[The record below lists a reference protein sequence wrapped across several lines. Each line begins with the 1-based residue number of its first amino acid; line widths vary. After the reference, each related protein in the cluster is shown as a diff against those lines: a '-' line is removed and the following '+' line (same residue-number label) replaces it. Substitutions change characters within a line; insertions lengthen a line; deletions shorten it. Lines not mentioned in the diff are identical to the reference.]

1 MRINRRGVFISYV
14 EALLVMVSVLLC
26 AVSSK
31 KVADGIQV
39 KAEYMVSIEWDRM
52 LDDDIDLWG
61 IGPPN
66 YDKPVFYKSAEGGAL
81 NLDRDSR
88 GYLDDRIM
96 VDGKPVYLPH
106 HEVITIRGI
115 VPGRY
120 SFGVHEYQARETGVP
135 RDPHHLGI
143 VVHAEV
149 TKINPKVTTI
159 FRKDFV
165 LQFVGDAVNI
175 WSMDILPDGGFVPVD
190 PPVEPIANRFYRIE
204 STLNAAHP
212 PTVP

>member
-1 MRINRRGVFISYV
+1 MRRRAGILLAYV
-14 EALLVMVSVLLC
+14 DMLLVIVAILIVSV
-26 AVSSK
+26 SPR
-31 KVADGIQV
+31 KVADGV
-39 KAEYMVSIEWDRM
+39 HVEAEYMVSIEWPKE
-52 LDDDIDLWG
+52 LDDDVDIFG
-61 IGPPN
+61 IGPP
-66 YDKPVFYKSAEGGAL
+66 DQSRPCFYKNLEAGAL

-149 TKINPKVTTI
+149 TKINPKVQTI
-159 FRKDFV
+159 FRHDFV
-165 LQFVGDAVNI
+165 LQFVGDAINI

-204 STLNAAHP
+204 TTLNAAHP

>member
-1 MRINRRGVFISYV
+1 MRRRAGILLAYV
-14 EALLVMVSVLLC
+14 DMLLVIVAILIVSV
-26 AVSSK
+26 SPR
-31 KVADGIQV
+31 KVADGVQV

-115 VPGRY
+115 VP
-120 SFGVHEYQARETGVP
+120 
-135 RDPHHLGI
+135 
-143 VVHAEV
+143 
-149 TKINPKVTTI
+149 
-159 FRKDFV
+159 
-165 LQFVGDAVNI
+165 
-175 WSMDILPDGGFVPVD
+175 
-190 PPVEPIANRFYRIE
+190 
-204 STLNAAHP
+204 
-212 PTVP
+212 